1 MRGVRSQV
9 RATMPLPDSSP
20 LTSDSLKLKSLNLR
34 EAILEEHSKAQADK
48 IAAYIGTDSERF
60 DELMQLIFNDEYRVV
75 QRATYS
81 LKKVGDKYPNMILPY
96 LEVMIP
102 LLRKDEIH
110 VAYRRNSLSIIAGIK
125 IPEEHLG
132 ELADICFGFLESR
145 KETIAVRANSMEIL
159 GRICEQE
166 PELTNELK
174 LLIEEFMPHESA
186 GFKSRG
192 KKILKRLKVL

>member
-1 MRGVRSQV
+1 M
-9 RATMPLPDSSP
+9 
-20 LTSDSLKLKSLNLR
+20 NLR

-48 IAAYIGTDSERF
+48 IAAYIGTNPERF
-60 DELMQLIFNDEYRVV
+60 DELMQLILNDEYRVV

-96 LEVMIP
+96 LGTMIP
-102 LLRKDEIH
+102 LLRDDKIH
-110 VAYRRNSLSIIAGIK
+110 VAYRRNSLSIISGIK

-145 KETIAVRANSMEIL
+145 KETIAVRAHSMEIL
-159 GRICEQE
+159 SQVCEHE
-166 PELTNELK
+166 PELGNELK

-192 KKILKRLKVL
+192 KRIIKKLNAL